1 MDACFRERTSPE
13 RLIRPFIG
21 RLGHHNFCEIM
32 EWKLLY
38 FCNKSTWP
46 AHGTAR
52 MNLNQGKKKKDEKV

>member
-1 MDACFRERTSPE
+1 
-13 RLIRPFIG
+13 
-21 RLGHHNFCEIM
+21 M